1 MNRESIELRI
11 DELNVQRKVL
21 IRKARDLKKRIDRV
35 DGRIEEMWHWL
46 ESHEEKGEFGY
57 RSLEDGVRV
66 MQVPKFKTQ
75 EEIQRAL
82 EGKEA
87 AIGGVEKKVTLQ
99 AREQRAREDAQRAI
113 NVLDGNSPYEE
124 EEDETE

>member
-21 IRKARDLKKRIDRV
+21 IRKALDIKKRIHEV
-35 DGRIEEMWHWL
+35 DGRIAERWDEL
-46 ESHEEKGEFGY
+46 EAYEEKGEFGY
-57 RSLEDGVRV
+57 RSLENGVRV
-66 MQVPKFKTQ
+66 MKVPEYKTQ
-75 EEIQRAL
+75 AEIQQAL

-99 AREQRAREDAQRAI
+99 AREARASEDAQRAI
-113 NVLDGNSPYEE
+113 NVLDGNSPFE
-124 EEDETE
+124 EEDVDNR